1 MKDTQLKIEEW
12 SDLPQN
18 YKENMGGLESIL
30 SKKDTE
36 FIKNIS
42 YVHPINVMIGPKSC
56 NVNEKHRLLVIDET
70 RFIVEI

>member
-1 MKDTQLKIEEW
+1 
-12 SDLPQN
+12 
-18 YKENMGGLESIL
+18 MGGLESIL